1 MFKTYRRM
9 GDNKMIKTMI
19 TVVFVWIII
28 AFTWN
33 PFVAIVEKTQAV
45 DKTKE
50 IVYNVINN
58 VKEKVDE

>member
-1 MFKTYRRM
+1 
-9 GDNKMIKTMI
+9 MIKT
-19 TVVFVWIII
+19 III
-28 AFTWN
+28 LVVAWVILAFTWDS
-33 PFVAIVEKTQAV
+33 FVATVEKTQAV